1 MYNQKD
7 SSFARKKLILI
18 AQKMQAKGINQ
29 GKSGNLSIRITG
41 GMLITP
47 SSIPYEEMKSD
58 DLIAIDL
65 NGENLYKNITYKKEE
80 GNKPSSEWKLHA
92 DILKTR
98 PEINAI
104 LHCHSIHATA
114 IACHGKGIPS
124 FHYMTAIA
132 GGSDIKCAPYET
144 FGSKEL
150 SGKALSA
157 LENRYACLL
166 AQHGQ
171 VAIAEDLD
179 KALEIAIEVETLAH
193 IYISACQLGEP
204 NHINESEMKI
214 VLKKFKEIN
223 YCNSKIGPNT

>member
-1 MYNQKD
+1 MHNQENNYLA
-7 SSFARKKLILI
+7 SEKLISI
-18 AQKMQAKGINQ
+18 AQEMQAKGINQ
-29 GKSGNLSIRITG
+29 GKSGNLSIRIAG

-47 SSIPYEEMKSD
+47 SSIPYEEMKYD

-65 NGENLYKNITYKKEE
+65 NGRNLYKNITYKKKE
-80 GNKPSSEWKLHA
+80 GSKPSSEWKLHA
-92 DILKTR
+92 DILKNR
-98 PEINAI
+98 PEINAV

-150 SGKALSA
+150 SEKALVA
-157 LENRYACLL
+157 LANRYACLL

-179 KALEIAIEVETLAH
+179 KALEIAVEVETLAH

-204 NHINESEMKI
+204 NYLNDGEMKI

-223 YCNSKIGPNT
+223 YRNS